1 MSDEVIQNQIKRL
14 GGIWEILAIIHDRH
28 EGRMD
33 DEDYSF
39 IMDELTDVM
48 DTLGGNP

>member
-1 MSDEVIQNQIKRL
+1 MSEVIDYQIKRL
-14 GGIWEILAIIHDRH
+14 GGIWELLAIIQFRH

-33 DEDYSF
+33 DEDYTF
-39 IMDELTDVM
+39 IMNELTDVM

>member
-1 MSDEVIQNQIKRL
+1 MSEEIENQIKRL
-14 GGIWEILAIIHDRH
+14 GEIWELLAIIHDRQ

-33 DEDYSF
+33 DEDYTF